1 MSFRLAFIL
10 LPLAGGLVPWATAQ
24 DVMVSAAQVQGLP
37 VGTAALGRTVRLEGV
52 MTFIDAA
59 AGRAFV
65 QDESGGIALKLT
77 PQAVLPAGL
86 RPGSRVIVEGVTAV
100 GQFLPWVEGPGG
112 AAPSIQVIG
121 EGALPVAKPVNSPQL
136 TLPDMDSQWIEIW
149 GVVRPPQAPY
159 QGAVVALEAEGRTF
173 FVYLPEGASPRQ
185 LSPSLLGIRVRIRA
199 VAGTFVNERRQMTR
213 RVLFIP
219 SIESITTEKAL
230 ILDDPFQRPQVAFDE
245 LLRAHTKGAIE
256 RAKVSGTVT
265 LALPNQGLYIREAN
279 GGGLWVQTS
288 QGFAGPLV
296 KAGDV
301 VEAVG
306 WPEASDFRPEMRGA
320 VFRVVSHG
328 TPVLP
333 ISATA
338 QELLSSRH
346 HADLVVVEGSVVGHV
361 DEPLGTR
368 LLLSH
373 DDGFFEARIPHSV
386 AKEPLP
392 EWVRDARLKITGICE
407 NVPGEGVS
415 SLQISPM
422 FFIRVSAMRDVVVI
436 SSPPWWSARRMLWLL
451 GVAVGCAMLVGIWAV
466 ALRRRV
472 AIQTRVIEAQVHRAG
487 AHEERQRLAR
497 ELHDSLE
504 QEMTGVG
511 LQLETALAR
520 LATEP
525 DAAKLSVER
534 ARRLLH
540 RAQRETRETIWDLRS
555 SPNDPSVLP
564 GLLRELLGP
573 LVDAA
578 GSTLQV
584 TCSENLPEGMQNS
597 LMHHLVRVAQEAVAN
612 STKHGQSRTI
622 RVSVDFV
629 NDEIRLRVADDGCGF
644 QQDGVPGARQ
654 GHFGLTGMQERAAKC
669 DGTLTI
675 SSTPGHGTEVLFTAP
690 IPPRNQSLHE
700 NSHSSQTSHSPR

>member
-1 MSFRLAFIL
+1 MNFHSTFVLVLFVAIL
-10 LPLAGGLVPWATAQ
+10 PKWAAAQ
-24 DVMVSAAQVQGLP
+24 DVLAAAAQVQALS
-37 VGTAALGRTVRLEGV
+37 VESAALSKPVRLEGV
-52 MTFIDAA
+52 MTFIDSPS
-59 AGRAFV
+59 GRAFM
-65 QDESGGIALKLT
+65 QDDSGGVALRLN
-77 PQAVLPAGL
+77 PQASLPEDL
-86 RPGSRVIVEGVTAV
+86 RTGSRVVVEGVTAI
-100 GQFLPWVEGPGG
+100 GQFLPWVEGAGG
-112 AAPSIQVIG
+112 STPAITVIG
-121 EGALPVAKPVNSPQL
+121 EGILPVAKPVNGAQL

-173 FVYLPEGASPRQ
+173 FAYLPEGAAPRQ
-185 LSPSLLGIRVRIRA
+185 VPPSLLGIRVRVRA

-219 SIESITTEKAL
+219 SIDSITTEKAL
-230 ILDDPFQRPQVAFDE
+230 ILDDPFQRPVMAFDE
-245 LLRAHTKGAIE
+245 LLRAHTQGAIE
-256 RAKVSGTVT
+256 RAKVRGTVT
-265 LALPNQGLYIREAN
+265 LALPNQGLFIREDSE
-279 GGGLWVQTS
+279 GGLWVQTS

-306 WPEASDFRPEMRGA
+306 WPEASDFRPELRGA
-320 VFRVVSHG
+320 VFRVVSQG
-328 TPVLP
+328 ARVPP
-333 ISATA
+333 IPATA
-338 QELLSSRH
+338 KELLSSRH

-361 DEPLGTR
+361 DEPNGTR
-368 LLLSH
+368 LLLNSNEV
-373 DDGFFEARIPHSV
+373 FFEARIPHSV
-386 AKEPLP
+386 VKEPLP
-392 EWVRDARLKITGICE
+392 EWVRDARLKVTGICE

-415 SLQISPM
+415 SLQVSPM
-422 FFIRVSAMRDVVVI
+422 FFIRVSSIGDVVVK
-436 SSPPWWSARRMLWLL
+436 SSPPWWSTRRMLWLL
-451 GVAVGCAMLVGIWAV
+451 GVVVGCALLVGIWAV

-472 AIQTRVIEAQVHRAG
+472 AVQTRVIEAQVHRAG

-520 LATEP
+520 LSSDP

-564 GLLRELLGP
+564 GLLTEILGP

-578 GSTLQV
+578 GSSLQV
-584 TCSENLPEGMQNS
+584 TCSEDLPDGLPNS

-622 RVSVDFV
+622 RVSVELM
-629 NDEIRLRVADDGCGF
+629 NNEILLRVADDGCGF
-644 QQDGVPGARQ
+644 KQEGVPGARQ
-654 GHFGLTGMQERAAKC
+654 GHFGLTGMQERASKC

-675 SSTPGHGTEVLFTAP
+675 SSHPGHGTEVLFSAP
-690 IPPRNQSLHE
+690 IPPKTL
-700 NSHSSQTSHSPR
+700 T

>member
-1 MSFRLAFIL
+1 MNFHCPFVL
-10 LPLAGGLVPWATAQ
+10 LLFVVFFPQWAAAQ
-24 DVMVSAAQVQGLP
+24 DVVVAAAQVQGLS
-37 VGTAALGRTVRLEGV
+37 VESAALGKPVRLEGV
-52 MTFIDAA
+52 MTFIDSAS
-59 AGRAFV
+59 GRAFM
-65 QDESGGIALKLT
+65 QDESGGVALKLN
-77 PQAVLPAGL
+77 PQAPLPQGL
-86 RPGSRVIVEGVTAV
+86 RTGSRVIVEGVTAI
-100 GQFLPWVEGPGG
+100 GQFLPWVEGSGG
-112 AAPSIQVIG
+112 STPTITVIG
-121 EGALPVAKPVNSPQL
+121 EGILPVAKPVNGAQL

-173 FVYLPEGASPRQ
+173 FAYLPEGASPRQ
-185 LSPSLLGIRVRIRA
+185 LPPSLLGIRVRIRA

-219 SIESITTEKAL
+219 SIDSITTEKAL
-230 ILDDPFQRPQVAFDE
+230 ILDDPFQRPLVAFDE
-245 LLRAHTKGAIE
+245 LLRAHTQGAIE
-256 RAKVSGTVT
+256 RAKVRGTVT
-265 LALPNQGLYIREAN
+265 LALPNQGLFIREDSD
-279 GGGLWVQTS
+279 GGLWVQTS
-288 QGFAGPLV
+288 QGFSGPLV

-306 WPEASDFRPEMRGA
+306 WPEASDFRPELRGA

-328 TPVLP
+328 VPVLP
-333 ISATA
+333 IPATA
-338 QELLSSRH
+338 KDLLSSRH

-361 DEPLGTR
+361 DEPNGTR
-368 LLLSH
+368 LLLNNNEV
-373 DDGFFEARIPHSV
+373 FFEARIPHSV
-386 AKEPLP
+386 VKEPLP
-392 EWVRDARLKITGICE
+392 EWVRDARLRITGICE

-415 SLQISPM
+415 SLQVSPM
-422 FFIRVSAMRDVVVI
+422 FFIRVSALGDVLVI
-436 SSPPWWSARRMLWLL
+436 SSPPWWSTRRMLWLL
-451 GVAVGCAMLVGIWAV
+451 GVVVGCALLVGIWAV

-472 AIQTRVIEAQVHRAG
+472 AVQTRVIEAQVHRAG

-520 LATEP
+520 LSSDP

-564 GLLRELLGP
+564 GLLTEILGP

-578 GSTLQV
+578 GSTLEV
-584 TCSENLPEGMQNS
+584 SCSEDLPEGLPNS

-622 RVSVDFV
+622 RVSVDFM

-654 GHFGLTGMQERAAKC
+654 GHFGLTGMQERASKC
-669 DGTLTI
+669 DGSLTI
-675 SSTPGHGTEVLFTAP
+675 SSNPGRGTEVLFTAP
-690 IPPRNQSLHE
+690 IPPRT
-700 NSHSSQTSHSPR
+700 QT

>member
-1 MSFRLAFIL
+1 MSLRLAFMFIL
-10 LPLAGGLVPWATAQ
+10 LVGGSSLRGTAQ
-24 DVMVSAAQVQGLP
+24 DVIASAAQVQGLP
-37 VGTAALGRTVRLEGV
+37 VETAALGKTVRLEGV
-52 MTFIDAA
+52 MTFIDSAS
-59 AGRAFV
+59 GRAFM
-65 QDESGGIALKLT
+65 QDESGGVALKLI
-77 PQAVLPAGL
+77 PQASLPAGL
-86 RPGSRVIVEGVTAV
+86 QPGSRVIVEGVTAI
-100 GQFLPWVEGPGG
+100 GQFLPWVEGPG
-112 AAPSIQVIG
+112 ASAPSIKVIG
-121 EGALPVAKPVNSPQL
+121 EGALPVAKPVSGPQL

-149 GVVRPPQAPY
+149 GVVRPPPAPY

-173 FVYLPEGASPRQ
+173 FTYLPEGASPRQ
-185 LSPSLLGIRVRIRA
+185 LPPSLLGIRVRIRA

-230 ILDDPFQRPQVAFDE
+230 ILDDPFQRPLVAFDE
-245 LLRAHTKGAIE
+245 LLRAHTRGAIE
-256 RAKVSGTVT
+256 RAKVRGTVT
-265 LALPNQGLYIREAN
+265 LALPNQGLFIREDSD
-279 GGGLWVQTS
+279 GGLWVQTS

-306 WPEASDFRPEMRGA
+306 WPEASDFRPELRGA
-320 VFRVVSHG
+320 VFRVVSQG
-328 TPVLP
+328 VPVPP
-333 ISATA
+333 IPATA
-338 QELLSSRH
+338 RELLSSRQ
-346 HADLVVVEGSVVGHV
+346 HADWVVVEGSVVGHV

-368 LLLSH
+368 LLLN
-373 DDGFFEARIPHSV
+373 DGDVFFEARIPHSV
-386 AKEPLP
+386 AKGPLP

-415 SLQISPM
+415 SLQVSPM
-422 FFIRVSAMRDVVVI
+422 FFIRVSAIRDVEVL

-451 GVAVGCAMLVGIWAV
+451 GAAVGCAMLVGIWAV

-520 LATEP
+520 LPNDP
-525 DAAKLSVER
+525 DAARLSVER

-555 SPNDPSVLP
+555 SPNDPSVLH
-564 GLLRELLGP
+564 GLLTEILGP

-578 GSTLQV
+578 GSNLQV
-584 TCSENLPEGMQNS
+584 SCSENLPDGLPNS

-622 RVSVDFV
+622 RVTVDFM

-644 QQDGVPGARQ
+644 KPDGVPGARQ
-654 GHFGLTGMQERAAKC
+654 GHFGLTGMQERASKC
-669 DGTLTI
+669 DGALTI
-675 SSTPGHGTEVLFTAP
+675 SSTPGQGTEVLFTAP
-690 IPPRNQSLHE
+690 IPPRT
-700 NSHSSQTSHSPR
+700 QT

>member
-1 MSFRLAFIL
+1 MKFKFATIL
-10 LPLAGGLVPWATAQ
+10 LLSVGILSVVTSAQ
-24 DVMVSAAQVQGLP
+24 DMVTTAAQVQGLSIE
-37 VGTAALGRTVRLEGV
+37 TAALGKTVRLEGV
-52 MTFIDAA
+52 MTFIDSAS
-59 AGRAFV
+59 GRAFM
-65 QDESGGIALKLT
+65 QDESGGVALKLN
-77 PQAVLPAGL
+77 PQATLPEGL
-86 RPGSRVIVEGVTAV
+86 RPGSRVVVKGVTAI

-112 AAPSIQVIG
+112 SAPVIEVVG
-121 EGALPVAKPVNSPQL
+121 EGPLPVAKPVNGPQL
-136 TLPDMDSQWIEIW
+136 TLPDMDSQLIEIW

-159 QGAVVALEAEGRTF
+159 QEAVVALEAEGRTF
-173 FVYLPEGASPRQ
+173 FAYLPEKASPRQ
-185 LSPSLLGIRVRIRA
+185 LPPSLLGIRVRIRA

-213 RVLFIP
+213 RVLFLP

-230 ILDDPFQRPQVAFDE
+230 ILDDPFQRPLVAFDE
-245 LLRAHTKGAIE
+245 LLRAHTQGAIE
-256 RAKVSGTVT
+256 RAKVRGTVT
-265 LALPNQGLYIREAN
+265 LALPNQGLFIREAED
-279 GGGLWVQTS
+279 GGLWVQTS
-288 QGFAGPLV
+288 QGFTGPLV

-306 WPEASDFRPEMRGA
+306 WPEASDFRPELRGA

-328 TPVLP
+328 PPLLP
-333 ISATA
+333 IPATV

-346 HADLVVVEGSVVGHV
+346 HADLVVVDGSVVGHV

-373 DDGFFEARIPHSV
+373 DDGFFEARVPHLV
-386 AKEPLP
+386 TKEPLP
-392 EWVRDARLKITGICE
+392 EWVRDARLRITGICE

-415 SLQISPM
+415 SLQVSPM
-422 FFIRVSAMRDVVVI
+422 FFIRVSAADDVRVI
-436 SSPPWWSARRMLWLL
+436 SSPPWWSAGRILWLL
-451 GVAVGCAMLVGIWAV
+451 GAVVGCAMLVGIWAV

-472 AIQTRVIEAQVHRAG
+472 AIQTGVIEAQVHRAG

-520 LATEP
+520 LANDP

-564 GLLRELLGP
+564 GLLTEILGP
-573 LVDAA
+573 LVEAA
-578 GSTLQV
+578 GSSLEV
-584 TCSENLPEGMQNS
+584 SCSDNLPGGLPNT

-612 STKHGQSRTI
+612 SAKHGRSRTI
-622 RVSVDFV
+622 RVSVDFM
-629 NDEIRLRVADDGCGF
+629 NEEIRLRVADDGCGF

-654 GHFGLTGMQERAAKC
+654 GHFGLTGMQERASKC

-690 IPPRNQSLHE
+690 IPART
-700 NSHSSQTSHSPR
+700 QT